1 MLSSW
6 KGLLTRFFLQ
16 VGGSIEW
23 APQPVWLV
31 VWEIKMGTTAD
42 QAPWTDRA
50 TISAL
55 QMDRATDS
63 ERCSGI
69 TASRNVINHNL

>member
-1 MLSSW
+1 MEGAADSLLSS
-6 KGLLTRFFLQ
+6 
-16 VGGSIEW
+16 GGSIEW

-31 VWEIKMGTTAD
+31 VWEIKMGRTAD

-55 QMDRATDS
+55 QMDRALTVIDAQ
-63 ERCSGI
+63 
-69 TASRNVINHNL
+69 ASLPAGM